1 MGPEKY
7 DESDITARAIKRTT
21 MSHRENKVV
30 TNPILY
36 LRSSSEES
44 RAKRIL
50 AQAEP
55 KKQLGHLEGY

>member
-7 DESDITARAIKRTT
+7 DESDIKRTT

-50 AQAEP
+50 AQAEL
-55 KKQLGHLEGY
+55 KEQLDHSEGYRNAK